1 MFRFANPHLL
11 WLLVAVPAMI
21 ILFAIVLRLRKRN
34 LRHFGNIATVATL
47 LRDVSSWRV
56 YTKFILFVLAYTAL
70 VFAAARPQFGTKLR
84 EEQGEGVEMMF
95 VVDVSN
101 SMLAEDLTPNR
112 LDRTRY
118 AIDKLFSQMEQDMVG
133 MVVFAGDAKV
143 QLPITTDY
151 RMARNFTKRLS
162 PSLVDVQ
169 GTNLSSAIE
178 LASLS
183 FSHRED
189 ASRVMILV
197 TDGEAHDADALVAAK
212 RVAEQG
218 VRIFAIGIGSPEGA
232 PIKIDG
238 ELIKDEKGN
247 MVVSRLNEELL
258 QQIVDVGKGAYI
270 RASNVDFGL
279 TDIVS
284 EIAKMEKGEVV
295 VYHFDEYNE
304 QFHWLLAVGLALLLL
319 EGLLLDRRNPKLRK
333 FNIFEK

>member
-1 MFRFANPHLL
+1 
-11 WLLVAVPAMI
+11 
-21 ILFAIVLRLRKRN
+21 
-34 LRHFGNIATVATL
+34 
-47 LRDVSSWRV
+47 
-56 YTKFILFVLAYTAL
+56 
-70 VFAAARPQFGTKLR
+70 
-84 EEQGEGVEMMF
+84 
-95 VVDVSN
+95 
-101 SMLAEDLTPNR
+101 
-112 LDRTRY
+112 
-118 AIDKLFSQMEQDMVG
+118 

-169 GTNLSSAIE
+169 GTNLSDAIE

-183 FSHRED
+183 FSNRED
-189 ASRVMILV
+189 AGRVMILV
-197 TDGEAHDADALVAAK
+197 TDGEAHDADALATAK

-258 QQIVDVGKGAYI
+258 QQIVEVGKGTYI
-270 RASNVDFGL
+270 RASNADFGL
-279 TDIVS
+279 TEIVS